1 MYAFLICLNDH
12 GEPLIQAQEKKNLIQ
27 MQLSCFQIKSRFFSY
42 ILGLKKR
49 PGAVIGIC
57 LTVVTFAVSVTV
69 FVSTMIY
76 WNSVKKSRVKPQG
89 KIRKIIRR
97 PVP

>member
-1 MYAFLICLNDH
+1 MIMVKHLCSKTVSQVQSSKLT
-12 GEPLIQAQEKKNLIQ
+12 Q

-42 ILGLKKR
+42 FLDLRKR
-49 PGAVIGIC
+49 PRAVLGIC
-57 LTVVTFAVSVTV
+57 LTVVTFAISVTI
-69 FVSTMIY
+69 FVSTIIY